1 MYLCEVTLYKYK
13 WSLSSLKPRIRG
25 GGLQPGLPTQP
36 LCSSLM
42 EATLYCHV
50 CHMLL
55 FHTSQDSLWIDS
67 SFILIV
73 IRAWPIMHLSFF
85 VHKPRCV
92 HHPFNI
98 MVRYSAERIVCCC
111 LFFFALLL
119 YLLRSWRQNLFYTFS
134 GSAFCASLT
143 FFFFFLTFTHSP
155 SSALISENVIKLLW
169 RMKTDG
175 KAVASLWLV
184 VLYAGLHMFVCL
196 LNSCQYAKLKL
207 KMKSERVNQHGPA
220 SPTRYCN
227 TFVKCR
233 FKRMASRS
241 TVRVF

>member
-1 MYLCEVTLYKYK
+1 
-13 WSLSSLKPRIRG
+13 
-25 GGLQPGLPTQP
+25 
-36 LCSSLM
+36 M

-111 LFFFALLL
+111 FVFFALLL

-134 GSAFCASLT
+134 GSTFCASLT
-143 FFFFFLTFTHSP
+143 FFFFFNFHSLSIICSHIWKCNQTPLAHENRWKGSCIPVTCSFICWTTH
-155 SSALISENVIKLLW
+155 
-169 RMKTDG
+169 
-175 KAVASLWLV
+175 
-184 VLYAGLHMFVCL
+184 VCL
-196 LNSCQYAKLKL
+196 SIKFLPICQVKAKNE
-207 KMKSERVNQHGPA
+207 ERE
-220 SPTRYCN
+220 SKPTR
-227 TFVKCR
+227 
-233 FKRMASRS
+233 ASFS
-241 TVRVF
+241 NQLL

>member
-1 MYLCEVTLYKYK
+1 
-13 WSLSSLKPRIRG
+13 
-25 GGLQPGLPTQP
+25 
-36 LCSSLM
+36 M

-111 LFFFALLL
+111 LFVFALLL
-119 YLLRSWRQNLFYTFS
+119 YLLRSWRHNLFYTFS

-143 FFFFFLTFTHSP
+143 FFFFFNFHSLSIICSHIWKCNQTPHENRWKGSCIPVTCSFICWTTH
-155 SSALISENVIKLLW
+155 
-169 RMKTDG
+169 
-175 KAVASLWLV
+175 
-184 VLYAGLHMFVCL
+184 VCL
-196 LNSCQYAKLKL
+196 SIKFLPICQVKAKNE
-207 KMKSERVNQHGPA
+207 ERE
-220 SPTRYCN
+220 SKPTR
-227 TFVKCR
+227 
-233 FKRMASRS
+233 ASFS
-241 TVRVF
+241 NQVL